1 MENNFSSFLNGRY
14 WFKFKFKQSAHCK
27 QGSTSYSNRETG
39 ALSSLDVYI
48 SKRWLS
54 SPRQRHSQVTKLTK
68 CQSSLQKHLYPFQ
81 REEKVHTITSF
92 LKEKRK
98 SIELQVFSSK
108 GSKKKRGGKSFP
120 LLSTGRTERLI
131 FNSYLSLHY
140 HLRVKNKTPRKH
152 NFYCKKHS
160 TPYHLPSLNKAW
172 IKDSTI
178 ERAKGPTSKLK
189 KTC

>member
-1 MENNFSSFLNGRY
+1 VENNFSSFLNGRY

-108 GSKKKRGGKSFP
+108 GSKKKRGEGNLFP
-120 LLSTGRTERLI
+120 YYQQGELSVLFLI
-131 FNSYLSLHY
+131 HICLYTIIWEL
-140 HLRVKNKTPRKH
+140 KTK
-152 NFYCKKHS
+152 
-160 TPYHLPSLNKAW
+160 LPE
-172 IKDSTI
+172 STI
-178 ERAKGPTSKLK
+178 FIARNTQPLIIFQA
-189 KTC
+189 